1 MISIARTQHIIHAR
15 KNGFIGADVYRSKKE
30 GPVKEAF
37 QLVVLL
43 VQALVYI
50 ALLMWPPTEGGHQ

>member
-1 MISIARTQHIIHAR
+1 MPEKMDLLVQPCIEA
-15 KNGFIGADVYRSKKE
+15 KE

>member
-1 MISIARTQHIIHAR
+1 MQ
-15 KNGFIGADVYRSKKE
+15 KE
-30 GPVKEAF
+30 DPVKEAF

-50 ALLMWPPTEGGHQ
+50 ALLMWPPQKAVINDVEE